1 MGGKETS
8 GLDQCLLYDCGK
20 RERESGG
27 VIKREGEKNGKDQK
41 WIKLRNFASELKVEK
56 ASFIRIDHGYSRY
69 N

>member
-41 WIKLRNFASELKVEK
+41 
-56 ASFIRIDHGYSRY
+56 
-69 N
+69 